1 MSRVLLYY
9 AHPGHIHSK
18 ANKALFDAARSVA
31 DISCVDLYAE
41 YPRFDINI
49 DREQARLLD
58 HDVYIFQHPLF
69 WYSVPALIKEWID
82 LVLEHGFAYGADGD
96 RLAGKVMMQAVT
108 AAGPEDAYTDAGY
121 QHFPLRTFLTPME
134 QTANL
139 CKMRYAPPYVLYSAL
154 RAPDKGALQ
163 PHVDGYVRMLEA
175 VRDDTYDFDRAGELT
190 VVGPADLPVTERA

>member
-9 AHPGHIHSK
+9 AHPGHIHSN
-18 ANKALFDAARSVA
+18 ANKALFEAAKTVSG
-31 DISCVDLYAE
+31 ISLVDLYAD

-49 DREQARLLD
+49 DREQARLLE
-58 HDVYIFQHPLF
+58 HDIYIFQHPLF

-96 RLAGKVMMQAVT
+96 RLAEKVLMQVIT
-108 AAGPEDAYTDAGY
+108 AAGPEDAYTEAGY

-154 RAPDKGALQ
+154 RATDKGALQ
-163 PHVDGYVRMLEA
+163 PHVDGYIGLLEA
-175 VRDDTYDFDRAGELT
+175 LRDDTYDFDQAGALPT
-190 VVGPADLPVTERA
+190 VGAATLPVLERA